1 LYWRSNKKLAGFI
14 RQKRI
19 IKGYFSLKQRIITA
33 SFLIP
38 LAIGWLFFLPVEY
51 FSLIAA
57 MLFFLAGREWGRFAS
72 ATSGLFFAFSF
83 LIALIA
89 SYYFIPLPSILQ
101 GDIKPLV
108 WAILFTGLGWW
119 CLALS
124 MILRYPGH
132 ESWWHNRP
140 WLHWAFGLSTLLPF
154 FWSLLLLRS
163 YKFQIDDGA
172 GSWAL
177 LFVMSLVWVA
187 DTGAYFTGRA
197 LGSRKLLPAVS
208 PNKTIEG
215 LLGGVG
221 AATLLAVIVTVK
233 YHTDM
238 QQSIAM
244 IVRSI
249 FAVLASVLG
258 DLAESLFKRVAGI
271 KDSGSLLPGHG
282 GVLDRIDSLTAA
294 LPVFVISYLLL
305 S

>member
-1 LYWRSNKKLAGFI
+1 M
-14 RQKRI
+14 
-19 IKGYFSLKQRIITA
+19 
-33 SFLIP
+33 
-38 LAIGWLFFLPVEY
+38 V
-51 FSLIAA
+51 
-57 MLFFLAGREWGRFAS
+57 FFLAGREWGRFSS
-72 ATSGLFFAFSF
+72 ATSGLFFAISF
-83 LIALIA
+83 LIVLIA
-89 SYYFIPLPSILQ
+89 SYYFIPLSSILQ
-101 GDIKPLV
+101 GDIKSLV
-108 WAILFTGLGWW
+108 WTILFTGLGWW

-132 ESWWHNRP
+132 ESWWHKRP
-140 WLHWAFGLSTLLPF
+140 WLQWFFGLSTLLPF

-163 YKFQIDDGA
+163 YKFGTDDSA

-197 LGSRKLLPAVS
+197 FGSRKLLPSVS

-221 AATLLAVIVTVK
+221 AATLLAVVITVK

-238 QQSIAM
+238 QQSIAI
-244 IVRSI
+244 IVSSV